1 MTGLTPLSAT
11 TACPDPQHVYGRL
24 GAEFGPVAP
33 VQLAPADPAG
43 GSRPL
48 NAWLVMGYEQMLEVT
63 RRERLYSRNPV
74 NWGDLAN
81 GLVAPDSPLLPMMGP
96 RDNGYFADGR
106 EHRRLIAPVLDAIAG
121 IDQNVMFK
129 AVRAR
134 CEQLIN
140 SFADDGHADLM
151 SGYAAPI
158 PMLAVTDLF
167 GLGDRDTAALQQAMT
182 ALVGSGQDAQEG
194 NRALNHVLTG
204 AINAR
209 RATPTDD
216 LTSAFIANPNLADD
230 YEIQQS
236 MVMMMV
242 AGWETT
248 TNWITQTLRLM
259 LTDPRFAGQL
269 RRGRLGVEDAL
280 DEMLWASPPM
290 ANMPARFALADH
302 DLGGHSI
309 SRGDALI
316 LGLAAANGG
325 PHARTGDPHL
335 DTGNRAHL
343 AFSAGVHACPAK
355 VPARLIAH
363 TTVDTAL
370 RLLPA
375 MRLAVPADQI
385 QLEPSPWARRPA
397 ALPV

>member
-11 TACPDPQHVYGRL
+11 TDCPDPRHVYGRL
-24 GAEFGPVAP
+24 RAEYGTVAP
-33 VQLAPADPAG
+33 VQLAPAAPG
-43 GSRPL
+43 GSVRPL

-74 NWGDLAN
+74 NWRDLAE
-81 GLVAPDSPLLPMMGP
+81 GHVPADSPLLPMMGP
-96 RDNGYFADGR
+96 RDNGYFRDGR
-106 EHRRLIAPVLDAIAG
+106 EHRRLIAPVLDAIDG
-121 IDQNVMFK
+121 IDQNAMFK

-134 CEQLIN
+134 CEDLIAA
-140 SFADDGHADLM
+140 FADDGHADLM

-182 ALVGSGQDAQEG
+182 RLVSSGDDAQAG
-194 NRALNHVLTG
+194 NQALNSVLIG
-204 AINAR
+204 AINTR
-209 RATPTDD
+209 RTAPTDD
-216 LTSAFIANPNLADD
+216 LTSAFISNPNLVDD

-259 LTDPRFAGQL
+259 LTAPRFAGQL

-280 DEMLWASPPM
+280 DDILWASPPM
-290 ANMPARFALADH
+290 ANMPARYALADH
-302 DLGGHSI
+302 QLAGHTI
-309 SRGDALI
+309 TRGDALI
-316 LGLAAANGG
+316 LGLAAANNG
-325 PHARTGDPHL
+325 PHARTGNPHL

-363 TTVDTAL
+363 TAIDTAL

-375 MRLAVPADQI
+375 MQLTVPADQI
-385 QLEPSPWARRPA
+385 PLEP
-397 ALPV
+397 